1 MPSHSHS
8 TRLRLYSG
16 MLTIP
21 WASGIRV
28 LIDSH
33 HKSIRIPR
41 AYIFAPLILET
52 ISYSGVVDET
62 AIIYDSSIHGRSLRY
77 ELLLSDHPSYS
88 HNKTTLISLEA
99 HTVAL
104 FNRPRLLVDFVLV
117 AESVYSARGLR
128 YP

>member
-1 MPSHSHS
+1 MHTRNAMPSHSHS

-16 MLTIP
+16 VLTIA

-28 LIDSH
+28 F
-33 HKSIRIPR
+33 PPQE
-41 AYIFAPLILET
+41 YT
-52 ISYSGVVDET
+52 NT

-99 HTVAL
+99 HIVAL

-117 AESVYSARGLR
+117 AESVHSARGLR
-128 YP
+128 YL